1 MKRILISA
9 LFLFSMTATQ
19 AQTDGVLGNWMN
31 PTGSIIQIYRCGDNV
46 CARLIA
52 IGRDAPTRVDSSNPN
67 AALRR
72 RLLCGLQVGIGF
84 HLSSPGRAEGGQ
96 LYDPQSGK
104 TYRGSMTRDG
114 DRLKLRGYVGI
125 SLFGRTEIWT
135 QARGNIALCK
145 P

>member
-1 MKRILISA
+1 MKRIWISA
-9 LFLFSMTATQ
+9 LFLLSMTAAQ

-31 PTGSIIQIYRCGDNV
+31 PTGSTIQIYRCGDNV

-52 IGRDAPTRVDSSNPN
+52 ISRDAPTRVDSNNPN

-72 RLLCGLQVGIGF
+72 RSLCGLLVGTNF
-84 HLSSPGRAEGGQ
+84 HLSSPGRAEGGR

-104 TYRGSMTRDG
+104 TYSGSMTRDG

-135 QARGNIALCK
+135 QARGSIALCK